1 MINKIH
7 NMDCIEGLKLL
18 PDKSIDCIVTSPP
31 YWKGF
36 EYEAYFNS
44 YKQYLDWCEAWLTE
58 CKRVLKPNGTF
69 YLNVINDSEITI
81 RAFEL
86 MEIATRKIMFK
97 LHDTIIWYRY
107 NQQPANTSRQ
117 LTNQCEYIFMLRHT
131 SANIDLHKAE
141 AYEKNPHIFETKNL
155 GNVWKIPFNSGKRN
169 ASGFGRKETKSKW
182 GHSGFPLELPETC
195 ILLSTN
201 EGDTVLDM
209 FMGSGT
215 TAAACVKNNRNYI
228 GFEISEEYCEIA
240 RSRIDETEQMLAE
253 KAVAKGK
260 PCTDSADCSTCE
272 LLTGCEKARGGV
284 ACSRYTLRK

>member
-1 MINKIH
+1 MLELNKIYD
-7 NMDCIEGLKLL
+7 MDCVEGMKML
-18 PDKSIDCIVTSPP
+18 PDESVDLIVTSPP

-44 YKQYLDWCEAWLTE
+44 YKQYLDWCECWIKE

-81 RAFEL
+81 RAFEI
-86 MEIATRKIMFK
+86 MEIATRKLMWK

-107 NQQPANTSRQ
+107 NQQPANTTRQ

-131 SANIDLHKAE
+131 SAGVELHKKE
-141 AYEKNPHIFETKNL
+141 AFECHPEMFKTKNV
-155 GNVWKIPFNSGKRN
+155 GNVWELPFNSGKQKN
-169 ASGFGRKETKSKW
+169 SAFGRKETKAKW

-195 ILLSTN
+195 VLLSSK

-215 TAAACVKNNRNYI
+215 TAVACVKNNRNYI
-228 GFEISEEYCEIA
+228 GFEISKEYCEIA
-240 RSRIDETEQMLAE
+240 NERIDNLVKEMVGDTE
-253 KAVAKGK
+253 
-260 PCTDSADCSTCE
+260 
-272 LLTGCEKARGGV
+272 
-284 ACSRYTLRK
+284 